1 MQPATCIS
9 LLKNKIQ
16 HIESISVMPA
26 VTGTLRA
33 TAGQATVEE
42 DSATV
47 EDITKDGVALNPDGR
62 VTLDNVAKQACR
74 KLPKKTKKCIIKMG
88 TWNVR
93 TLLKT
98 GKLHLLLK

>member
-1 MQPATCIS
+1 M
-9 LLKNKIQ
+9 Q

-33 TAGQATVEE
+33 TVGRATGEE

-47 EDITKDGVALNPDGR
+47 EDITNDEVALNPQGR

-74 KLPKKTKKCIIKMG
+74 KLSKKEKEMHITNGNLECENPSK
-88 TWNVR
+88 NR
-93 TLLKT
+93 
-98 GKLHLLLK
+98 

>member
-1 MQPATCIS
+1 
-9 LLKNKIQ
+9 
-16 HIESISVMPA
+16 MPA

-33 TAGQATVEE
+33 TVGRATGEE

-47 EDITKDGVALNPDGR
+47 EDITNDGVALNPQGR

-74 KLPKKTKKCIIKMG
+74 KLSKKKKKCTLRMG
-88 TWNVR
+88 TCNVR
-93 TLLKT
+93 TFRKT